1 MFNLPCTKK
10 GITMTGWMTFLILIT
25 VSRPT

>member
-10 GITMTGWMTFLILIT
+10 GITMTEWMTFLILIT